1 MIIRNEQSYIGLNSK
16 EINGYYLCRPLSLE
30 KRIFLNEQAF
40 DIFQHCNGLTLD
52 EILEWQIEKYPEIPV
67 EKLDEDIKNIIWFFY
82 NVGMLE
88 IEGDDMM
95 VSEPLEE
102 LFCMAGERDFGR
114 IYRYICEMYQEKN
127 ENDICYLSPKYNL
140 NTMDDLLETLDVP
153 KLRLSHVNGNEI
165 YYKFKKSKSQKIDGI
180 INFSFIGNGTV
191 VYINML
197 ICKLSDLGE
206 LLKKFRKEMASNGY
220 VYLKIIF
227 EDNNNTIHWL
237 EKNGFTREAVLKGE
251 SLNNEDI
258 LVFTS
263 SIQENME

>member
-1 MIIRNEQSYIGLNSK
+1 
-16 EINGYYLCRPLSLE
+16 
-30 KRIFLNEQAF
+30 
-40 DIFQHCNGLTLD
+40 
-52 EILEWQIEKYPEIPV
+52 
-67 EKLDEDIKNIIWFFY
+67 
-82 NVGMLE
+82 
-88 IEGDDMM
+88 
-95 VSEPLEE
+95 
-102 LFCMAGERDFGR
+102 
-114 IYRYICEMYQEKN
+114 
-127 ENDICYLSPKYNL
+127 
-140 NTMDDLLETLDVP
+140 MDDLLETLDVP